1 MAKFILNEKRSL
13 NLLAINKKMKKKSNK
28 GTLKTYFYR
37 HDIRDNDACH
47 GREFWLATTA
57 FIEEMGLF
65 LKVRF
70 WN

>member
-1 MAKFILNEKRSL
+1 
-13 NLLAINKKMKKKSNK
+13 MKKKIEQMYIENIF
-28 GTLKTYFYR
+28 L